1 MKLVGLIGVVAI
13 MAIIYAQI
21 YALWDV
27 LARQP
32 ELSIFS
38 RVLWFVGLWVFP
50 VLGSI
55 AYLRTGPGVAHWPP
69 WDPGEHAEDD

>member
-1 MKLVGLIGVVAI
+1 MKLVGVLGVIGVL
-13 MAIIYAQI
+13 AIIYAQV

-32 ELSIFS
+32 ELSFIS
-38 RVLWFVGLWVFP
+38 RGFWLIGLLVFP

-55 AYLRTGPGVAHWPP
+55 AYLCMGPGVAHWPP
-69 WDPGEHAEDD
+69 WDSDEGDEDD

>member
-1 MKLVGLIGVVAI
+1 VKLSGLIVFIGLLAI
-13 MAIIYAQI
+13 LYAQV

-32 ELSIFS
+32 ELSFVS
-38 RVLWFVGLWVFP
+38 RVLWFAGMLFFP
-50 VLGSI
+50 ILVTI

-69 WDPGEHAEDD
+69 WDSAEDD